1 MAADKTQYGDLDRW
15 KGVLP
20 SVPTPFHED
29 GRVNEDAYRAILEDN
44 IAHGVHGFWNAGGT
58 GEGGILNDQQRTT
71 VARITG
77 EVCQGRVLSIMHVGA
92 PTTESAVKAARVARD
107 SGCDAICCVP
117 PFFYRPNER
126 AIIEHYQRVADA
138 ADLPFFAYNLP
149 QLTQVE
155 LVPTLLAKIQAAV
168 PQLIGLK
175 HSAAQFSFLNEYV
188 AMGLRA
194 FVGNG
199 SLLLPTLAYGGIGLV
214 DAPPGLAPWTY
225 VELFDAWETGDL
237 ATAIA
242 RQQETRAIVEL
253 ARMFDAQQHAV
264 KVVFSERLGI
274 DCGAPL
280 PPVNRLDDEQKAAV
294 IARARELD
302 VVRSRVAV

>member
-1 MAADKTQYGDLDRW
+1 MAADSSQYGDLGRW
-15 KGVLP
+15 KGVFP
-20 SVPTPFHED
+20 AVPTPFHDD
-29 GRVNEDAYRAILEDN
+29 GQVNESAYRAILEDN
-44 IAHGVHGFWNAGGT
+44 IGHGVHGFWNAGGT

-77 EVCQGRVLSIMHVGA
+77 EVCKGRALSIMHVGA
-92 PTTESAVKAARVARD
+92 PTTESAVKAARVARE

-117 PFFYRPNER
+117 PFFYRPSER
-126 AIIEHYQRVADA
+126 SIIEHYQRVADA

-155 LVPTLLAKIQAAV
+155 LIPRLMEKIQAAV
-168 PQLIGLK
+168 PQLTGLK

-199 SLLLPTLAYGGIGLV
+199 SLMLPTLAYGGIGLV

-225 VELFDAWETGDL
+225 VELWDAWEAGDMD
-237 ATAIA
+237 TAMA
-242 RQQETRAIVEL
+242 RQRETKPIVEL
-253 ARMFDAQQHAV
+253 ARMFGAQQHVV

-274 DCGAPL
+274 DCGTTL
-280 PPVNRLDDEQKAAV
+280 QPVNQLNDEEKAVV

-302 VVRSRVAV
+302 LVRSRVAV